1 MEANE
6 DVDIE
11 VGEEP
16 EPASG
21 LDTAGLGRPPSTRVK
36 RCLVCSLGCRDRVRC
51 VWR

>member
-11 VGEEP
+11 GGEEP
-16 EPASG
+16 EPASSWTLLAQG
-21 LDTAGLGRPPSTRVK
+21 DPFPRVE
-36 RCLVCSLGCRDRVRC
+36 RCLVCSLGRLDRVSS